1 MDWWAMLCTVSPIK
15 AMNVFDFIGSAV
27 CHQMAERSFILEGKQ
42 LPVCA
47 RCTGIYSGIFFSMVF
62 FWIFGRLKGNKPYSK
77 WGMIIGALAFLPI
90 CMDGFFSY
98 LGFWESNQFLRVVT
112 GALAGASFI
121 GFLLLGANFNVVGD
135 NKQPIFQSIK
145 EQLFVIGCTLL
156 WGILL
161 WWNIGS
167 YFMASGMIV
176 LGIICFWANLIYLIL
191 KNFTRKK
198 MLPFWLLSFCGSFI
212 IIFIIGVLR
221 Q

>member
-1 MDWWAMLCTVSPIK
+1 M
-15 AMNVFDFIGSAV
+15 FDFIGSAV

-47 RCTGIYSGIFFSMVF
+47 RCTGIYSGIFFSMAF

-90 CMDGFFSY
+90 SIDGFFSY

-112 GALAGASFI
+112 GALAGTSFT
-121 GFLLLGANFNVVGD
+121 GFLLLGANFNVVGE
-135 NKQPIFQSIK
+135 NSQPIFQSIR
-145 EQLFVIGCTLL
+145 EQLFIIGITLL

-161 WWNIGS
+161 WLNIGN
-167 YFMASGMIV
+167 YLLASGVIT
-176 LGIICFWANLIYLIL
+176 LGIFCFWADLFYLIL
-191 KNFTRKK
+191 KNLAGKRR
-198 MLPFWLLSFCGSFI
+198 LPFWLFSFLGSFI